1 MRAALTST
9 GRTPQR
15 ATPRRDAGRAL
26 PRRPHPPSSK
36 FPWEREALA
45 YLRAGL
51 PDHEPFRA
59 WSNVEFVADDG
70 SVNQVNLIVVMANGL
85 FVVEIKSY
93 SDGLLS
99 GDSQVKG
106 C

>member
-1 MRAALTST
+1 M
-9 GRTPQR
+9 
-15 ATPRRDAGRAL
+15 
-26 PRRPHPPSSK
+26 
-36 FPWEREALA
+36 
-45 YLRAGL
+45 
-51 PDHEPFRA
+51 
-59 WSNVEFVADDG
+59 ADDG